1 MSGSSNPQDCYALFL
16 VHSGLRVRMPACSP
30 LSQAVAASPRL
41 SLCVLPDLCF
51 PICKVGI
58 MICAL
63 QSVQAN
69 PIILTVNKEIRTFT
83 VYNSRAP
90 EHPVIVG
97 SAAGGLECRESSVDS
112 LCFLIVLSYFSQR
125 AGPWQRPEPCDSL
138 QDSSPSPS
146 CAPVIDG
153 AGPLSLWRGL
163 NC

>member
-30 LSQAVAASPRL
+30 LSQAIAASPRL
-41 SLCVLPDLCF
+41 NLCVFPDLCF

-97 SAAGGLECRESSVDS
+97 VQLGGWNAESPAWTPRAS
-112 LCFLIVLSYFSQR
+112 LLFYLIFPRGVGPGSVLS
-125 AGPWQRPEPCDSL
+125 
-138 QDSSPSPS
+138 
-146 CAPVIDG
+146 PVT
-153 AGPLSLWRGL
+153 LS
-163 NC
+163 